1 MERERGKR
9 EGGEREGRGRVE
21 GEREEGGWRER
32 EERGWR
38 EREEGGWR
46 ERGKSVICRHT
57 HTSLTPSPL
66 TPHRFV
72 VQECGRV
79 VEQRDE
85 MERKVETL
93 EQTITASQQQT
104 FEVSM

>member
-1 MERERGKR
+1 ME
-9 EGGEREGRGRVE
+9 
-21 GEREEGGWRER
+21 
-32 EERGWR
+32 R

-46 ERGKSVICRHT
+46 ERGKREGGERGKSVICRHASPLTHSHLT
-57 HTSLTPSPL
+57 HTL

-104 FEVSM
+104 FEVSV

>member
-1 MERERGKR
+1 MR
-9 EGGEREGRGRVE
+9 RGR
-21 GEREEGGWRER
+21 REEGGWRK
-32 EERGWR
+32 
-38 EREEGGWR
+38 
-46 ERGKSVICRHT
+46 RGKSVTC
-57 HTSLTPSPL
+57 TSLTPHSLTHSPL
-66 TPHRFV
+66 THSHPHPSLTHRFV

-104 FEVSM
+104 FEVSV